1 MQRGR
6 YPDCGPSRASHSFR
20 LGLLAQDGSSRVY
33 KGHVLSGGGG
43 GEEQRTWGG
52 EILTHFEQQGDDIGD
67 LLLELT
73 AWVPVYL
80 IFCFLLEGRA

>member
-1 MQRGR
+1 MDPAGLHTASDLVYWLRMALLESLQGSCVVRRWWWRGT
-6 YPDCGPSRASHSFR
+6 
-20 LGLLAQDGSSRVY
+20 
-33 KGHVLSGGGG
+33 
-43 GEEQRTWGG
+43 RTWGG

-67 LLLELT
+67 FLLELT

>member
-1 MQRGR
+1 M
-6 YPDCGPSRASHSFR
+6 
-20 LGLLAQDGSSRVY
+20 
-33 KGHVLSGGGG
+33 LSGGGD

-67 LLLELT
+67 FLLELT